1 MNEKPKGL
9 FSNLTGSNDK
19 DDTVKY
25 LSDNL
30 VDMEVWC
37 REHNVSFDLMK
48 KLCIDTNRLYYKIS
62 GNYFHHPADLL
73 QCYNDS
79 LTASKVNLEKK
90 IKSKK
95 TIEAGKRALLTT
107 INNFFQPNSI
117 EDIEKLDEI
126 FESIFKKG
134 EIIENWNDLNSLAA
148 ERSEQRKKEE
158 AEKLL
163 KEIDYRK
170 KKLDALKN
178 DSVDS
183 NQNPS
188 PTEDQSSSNS

>member
-1 MNEKPKGL
+1 
-9 FSNLTGSNDK
+9 
-19 DDTVKY
+19 
-25 LSDNL
+25 
-30 VDMEVWC
+30 
-37 REHNVSFDLMK
+37 MK

-117 EDIEKLDEI
+117 EDIEKLDQM
-126 FESIFKKG
+126 FDALFKKG
-134 EIIENWNDLNSLAA
+134 DVIENWKDLNSLATKKN
-148 ERSEQRKKEE
+148 EEKIKEE
-158 AEKLL
+158 AKNIL
-163 KEIDYRK
+163 KK
-170 KKLDALKN
+170 AA
-178 DSVDS
+178 S